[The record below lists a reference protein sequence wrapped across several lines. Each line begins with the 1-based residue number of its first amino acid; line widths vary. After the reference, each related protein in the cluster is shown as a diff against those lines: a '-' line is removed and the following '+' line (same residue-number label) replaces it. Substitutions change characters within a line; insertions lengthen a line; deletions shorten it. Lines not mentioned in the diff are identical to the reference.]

1 MATAAAVQE
10 ALFEIEDIQ
19 ATAELERD
27 MDRALC
33 KKYFR
38 GWIRAGALSTE
49 TVVDGITFAD
59 FQAAGDRLAAAAA

>member
-33 KKYFR
+33 KKYFA
-38 GWIRAGALSTE
+38 GWIAAGQLST
-49 TVVDGITFAD
+49 TTIVDGITFED
-59 FQAAGDRLAAAAA
+59 FRAAGDRLAAAAT